1 MEGDR
6 AGDRVSDKYKKFA
19 KLFIETSMVCSVK
32 WGWQS
37 REIVEGTPQVG
48 SSFSA
53 TASASWQGKAPTYP
67 EKTYTQRE
75 HADNPNFVAVE

>member
-32 WGWQS
+32 WVCRS
-37 REIVEGTPQVG
+37 LEIVEGTPQVG